1 MELIDDSS
9 RIVIP
14 DACVISNIN
23 PTIVGPQSCNRI
35 RVPPSASLAEST
47 AQPSQAI
54 SFCLAPNLPHELDL
68 QDSYLKFRFCIKKN
82 GAQYDKARDQVSVL
96 VKAMIVTN

>member
-23 PTIVGPQSCNRI
+23 NTVVGPQSSARI

-47 AQPSQAI
+47 SQPSQAI
-54 SFCLAPNLPHELDL
+54 SFCLAPNLPQELDL
-68 QDSYLKFRFCIKKN
+68 QDSYLKFRFSLKKN
-82 GAQYDKARDQVSVL
+82 GTAYTTTDQVSERTMVL
-96 VKAMIVTN
+96 